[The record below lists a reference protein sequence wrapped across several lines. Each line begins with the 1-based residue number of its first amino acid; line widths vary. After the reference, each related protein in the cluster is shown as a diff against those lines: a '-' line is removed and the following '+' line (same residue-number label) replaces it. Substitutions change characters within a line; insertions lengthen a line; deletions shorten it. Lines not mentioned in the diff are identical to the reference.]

1 MRAIGRE
8 LTLLT
13 GVEQHLS
20 LKIQSRESEEYSA
33 FLAAIVMDKEYHLQY
48 YNLLRLLF
56 HYYGCIMTSY
66 SVCLKQLDTA
76 ELSLYTFF
84 SKQLL
89 LFDVFRRV
97 DVSIYQKYT
106 IRFSSLLWNLCV
118 TLISKKESN
127 PVVYSIAA
135 SSLLMALT
143 ACESK
148 SSAKSCEFDAIL
160 DRLFSVSTS
169 SYSKN
174 RAFFPLSRVYQSIH
188 STFPHLIPSTDPTR
202 EFRFYFYWSRLEASL
217 PPWKSKTNQITRSL

>member
-1 MRAIGRE
+1 M
-8 LTLLT
+8 
-13 GVEQHLS
+13 S

-56 HYYGCIMTSY
+56 HYYGYIMTSY